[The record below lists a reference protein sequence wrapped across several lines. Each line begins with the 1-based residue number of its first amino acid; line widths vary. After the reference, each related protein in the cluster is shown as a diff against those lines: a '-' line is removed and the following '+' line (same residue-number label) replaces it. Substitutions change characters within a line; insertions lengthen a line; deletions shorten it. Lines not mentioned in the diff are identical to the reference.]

1 MTLKSDDG
9 NNKDERSNKYKEPM
23 MPMPRQTII
32 HLLLV
37 ALAVL
42 ASTAMSYAVGGDR
55 SNSAQLQQ
63 RQVASS
69 PAPQSSGGATA
80 EAPAPAACVSVDLA
94 NPIKDIYPM
103 NATGVLNATLTIL
116 PITME
121 AARRIIPAKYAIL
134 ERPLRAALPDFPEGM
149 YPVLLQAA
157 HDHDVG
163 LHGLGFTLPD
173 FSVRFACLACLFFFF
188 FFCVCN

>member
-69 PAPQSSGGATA
+69 PAPQSSGGGATA

-163 LHGLGFTLPD
+163 LHGLGFKLPD
-173 FSVRFACLACLFFFF
+173 FSVRFACLACLFFS
-188 FFCVCN
+188 V